1 MKSPCSS
8 IIQFVFVLLLSYHC
22 WVTFG
27 NIHATSSVPNENLF
41 LHCLSMHSD
50 NFSSISKV
58 IYTRNNSSFSSILD
72 FSIQNLRFSTPT
84 TPKPQVIVTPLKESH
99 VQAAVKCSQKY
110 GMQVRVRSGGHDYEG
125 SSYVSN
131 HHVPFVVI
139 DLINLSSI
147 SVDAETKTAWVQA
160 GATIGKLYH
169 AIAEKSKTLAFP
181 GGVCP
186 TVGVGGHIS
195 GGGYG
200 FLMRKYGL
208 AADNVVDAHLIV
220 VNGRLLDRKSMG
232 EDLFWAIRGGG
243 GASFGVIVAWK
254 IKLVTVPETVT
265 AFIINRTLEQNA
277 TKIVD
282 RWQYVADKLH
292 EDLYIRVF
300 LKSAAS
306 SRRGKKTIRASFE
319 SLFLG
324 GADTLLPLMQ
334 QSFPELGLVKQDCIE
349 MSWIESVMYF
359 AEFRGQ
365 SLDVLLNRTQPNVRF
380 FKAKSDFV
388 KEPMPE
394 IAFLGI
400 YEKFYEKEAEDAEIS
415 FTPYGGIMN
424 EISDFETPF
433 PYRAGTIYKI
443 QHMVHWEEEG
453 SEASQR
459 HINWIRRLYS
469 YMAPYV
475 SKNPRAAYVNCR
487 DLDIGTN
494 NKGYTSYKQASIW
507 GLKYFN
513 KNFNR
518 LVHVK
523 TMVDAGNFFRNEQ
536 SFPPLSSRKKNRD

>member
-27 NIHATSSVPNENLF
+27 NIHATSSVPDENLF

-72 FSIQNLRFSTPT
+72 FSTPT
-84 TPKPQVIVTPLKESH
+84 TPKPQVTVTPLKESH

-110 GMQVRVRSGGHDYEG
+110 GMQVRVRSGE
-125 SSYVSN
+125 
-131 HHVPFVVI
+131 
-139 DLINLSSI
+139 
-147 SVDAETKTAWVQA
+147 AKTAWVQA

-181 GGVCP
+181 AGVCP
-186 TVGVGGHIS
+186 TVGVGGHFS

-254 IKLVTVPETVT
+254 IKLVSVSETVT
-265 AFIINRTLEQNA
+265 AFIVNRTLEQNA

-300 LKSAAS
+300 LSSATS

-349 MSWIESVMYF
+349 MSWIESVMHF
-359 AEFRGQ
+359 AGFRGR

-380 FKAKSDFV
+380 FKAKSDIV
-388 KEPMPE
+388 KEPIPE

-443 QHMVHWEEEG
+443 QHMVRWEEEG